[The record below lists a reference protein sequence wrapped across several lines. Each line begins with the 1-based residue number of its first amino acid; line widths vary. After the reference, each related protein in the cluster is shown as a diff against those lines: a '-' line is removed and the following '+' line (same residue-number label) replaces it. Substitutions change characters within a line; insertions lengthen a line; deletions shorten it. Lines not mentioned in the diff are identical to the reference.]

1 MTLNQASISWAVR
14 HCLQTST
21 SLEQATEV
29 LTAYGL
35 DAGKIAGLVGEL
47 DRGAGFV
54 WQGRG
59 AEALTLDG
67 EASGRDVS
75 RLLTTGT
82 TPHGESIAGRG
93 GIRRAKDENGK
104 PCKGHGSGGGSGA
117 YGIVRAEDKTVSIL
131 LAHPDDRVRE
141 AAQRSH
147 AAANASY
154 IATLERLIRSRSG
167 RNGVMS
173 ESITGLTS
181 AVVTHY
187 STSSGDPLLHSH
199 ILVSKMVLCA
209 DGKHRAID
217 GNTLF
222 GAMAAAEAAA
232 QRTLGRELQ
241 TRLGVKV
248 AFSPVGS
255 AKMAEIPSLRKVAAP
270 LCEAKRR
277 LESVLDDMSRLFG
290 PVWAEQ
296 RDAWRKYRAGAG
308 QAAEA
313 VEHATD
319 AALRTPEGREAI
331 RVLWDDRSPGL
342 LSALG
347 KITPNATPTPPAAP
361 AVDEGKV
368 RAEAWAWACDQETV
382 RWSDLTARLTC
393 ELGIE
398 RAGEVALELLSH
410 SDAVQA
416 VAPEQAHEAV
426 SAIMGGGQCATE
438 NLRAVYGRA
447 SRFTTAPAIARAEL
461 FAARARALGEGYG
474 VALDVKYPATATA
487 DQQHAIAR
495 MAAGRRL
502 CAITGVAGAG
512 KTFSAA
518 PVADAAR
525 ERGLEV
531 ISLARNAARALE
543 TGEGIQADRSCSL
556 ARFFKQGPPD
566 GPAVIFLDE
575 GGVVDRA
582 DYNALLD
589 ILEQRPDLQLV
600 TMGDARQAQSIDRLD
615 SWTLLEEAAQKAGS
629 HADLVTSR
637 RTAAWTQEHDAI
649 RSMAAPAE
657 MLDQIEQEKRLIPV
671 TQSNYT
677 ENVVFRLSAEPGTT
691 AIVATNAEA
700 AEISGKMQKSLGITG
715 VIPCR
720 GDNRL
725 GIGDRVRTRQN
736 NRDGSIFNGDEWTV
750 TSTSRAGVT
759 LTRVDGKR
767 EVTVDRKYVRE
778 NVELAYASTLDS
790 AQGITVQRAV
800 FVVSEGIGNTGLY
813 SATTR
818 GKQAPVYMVV
828 TDSDAENPA
837 EQARERLKKTIQT
850 DDKSENALTFKNE
863 RPAPPAF
870 AWATTTPDPDTP
882 PPETP
887 AAKPEP
893 APSPTRSP
901 RLDGIMALRRAR
913 AQAAQELLA
922 TRPVPTPTPT
932 PESEP
937 PPWEP
942 PAETWEPPAP

>member
-1 MTLNQASISWAVR
+1 MS
-14 HCLQTST
+14 
-21 SLEQATEV
+21 
-29 LTAYGL
+29 YGL
-35 DAGKIAGLVGEL
+35 DVGKIPGLVGEL
-47 DRGAGFV
+47 DRGAGLT
-54 WQGRG
+54 WQGKG
-59 AEALTLDG
+59 AEALGLNG
-67 EASGRDVS
+67 QASGRDVS
-75 RLLTTGT
+75 RFLTTGV
-82 TPHGESIAGRG
+82 TPHGETVAGRG
-93 GIRRAKDENGK
+93 GIRKATDENGK
-104 PCKGHGSGGGSGA
+104 PCRGYGAGGGTGA
-117 YGIVRAEDKTVSIL
+117 FGIVRAEDKTVSIL
-131 LAHPDDRVRE
+131 LAHPDDQVRE
-141 AAQRSH
+141 AAQQAH
-147 AAANASY
+147 AAANAAY
-154 IATLERLIRSRSG
+154 IATLEKLIRSRSG

-199 ILVSKMVLCA
+199 ILVSKMVRCT
-209 DGKHRAID
+209 DGQHRAID

-222 GAMAAAEAAA
+222 GAMAAAEAEA
-232 QRTLGRELQ
+232 QRTLGLELQ

-255 AKMAEIPSLRKVAAP
+255 AKMAEIPALRKVATP

-319 AALRTPEGREAI
+319 AALRTSEGREAM
-331 RVLWDDRSPGL
+331 RSMWNDRSPGL
-342 LSALG
+342 LTTLA
-347 KITPNATPTPPAAP
+347 KITPNSTPTPPAIP
-361 AVDEGKV
+361 PVDEARI
-368 RAEAWAWACDQETV
+368 RAEAWAWACEQETV

-393 ELGIE
+393 ELGVE
-398 RAGEVALELLSH
+398 RAGEVALELLGH

-416 VAPEQAHEAV
+416 VAPEHAQNAVEAILNG
-426 SAIMGGGQCATE
+426 SQCETS
-438 NLRAVYGRA
+438 NLRTVYGRG
-447 SRFTTAPAIARAEL
+447 SRFTTAPAVARAEL
-461 FAARARALGEGYG
+461 FTARALDLAHGYG
-474 VALDVKYPATATA
+474 VALDVKFPATATA
-487 DQQHAIAR
+487 DQQQAIAK

-512 KTFSAA
+512 KTFSAS

-566 GPAVIFLDE
+566 GPAIIFLDE
-575 GGVVDRA
+575 GGVVDRS
-582 DYNALLD
+582 DYNALLN
-589 ILEQRPDLQLV
+589 ILEERPDLQLV

-615 SWTLLEEAAQKAGS
+615 SWTLLEQAAQRAGS

-649 RSMAAPAE
+649 RSMAAPAA
-657 MLDQIEQEKRLIPV
+657 MLDQIEYEKRLIPV

-677 ENVVFRLSAEPGTT
+677 ENVVFRLEAEPRTT

-700 AEISGKMQKSLGITG
+700 AEISWKMQKSLGITG

-736 NRDGSIFNGDEWTV
+736 DRDGNVFNGDEWTV
-750 TSTSRAGVT
+750 TRTSRAGVT

-790 AQGITVQRAV
+790 AQGITVQRAI

-818 GKQAPVYMVV
+818 GKQAPVYMIM

-837 EQARERLKKTIQT
+837 EQARERLAKSITT
-850 DDKSENALTFKNE
+850 DDKAENALTFKNE
-863 RPAPPAF
+863 RPAAPAF
-870 AWATTTPDPDTP
+870 AWETATPDTP
-882 PPETP
+882 PPAPPQEAP

-893 APSPTRSP
+893 APTPAPARTP

-913 AQAAQELLA
+913 AQAAQELRA
-922 TRPVPTPTPT
+922 TRPVPTPA
-932 PESEP
+932 PEPEP

-942 PAETWEPPAP
+942 PADTWEPPAP

>member
-1 MTLNQASISWAVR
+1 
-14 HCLQTST
+14 
-21 SLEQATEV
+21 
-29 LTAYGL
+29 
-35 DAGKIAGLVGEL
+35 
-47 DRGAGFV
+47 
-54 WQGRG
+54 
-59 AEALTLDG
+59 
-67 EASGRDVS
+67 
-75 RLLTTGT
+75 
-82 TPHGESIAGRG
+82 
-93 GIRRAKDENGK
+93 
-104 PCKGHGSGGGSGA
+104 
-117 YGIVRAEDKTVSIL
+117 
-131 LAHPDDRVRE
+131 
-141 AAQRSH
+141 
-147 AAANASY
+147 
-154 IATLERLIRSRSG
+154 
-167 RNGVMS
+167 MS

-217 GNTLF
+217 GHTLF
-222 GAMAAAEAAA
+222 GAMAAAEAEA

-241 TRLGVKV
+241 TRLGVRV
-248 AFSPVGS
+248 AFNPVGS
-255 AKMAEIPSLRKVAAP
+255 AKMCEIPALRKVAAP

-319 AALRTPEGREAI
+319 AALRTPEGRKAM

-361 AVDEGKV
+361 AIDEGKV

-382 RWSDLTARLTC
+382 RWSDLTARMTC

-398 RAGEVALELLSH
+398 RAGTVALELLGH

-426 SAIMGGGQCATE
+426 SAIFDGGQCATE
-438 NLRAVYGRA
+438 NLRTVYGRA

-474 VALDVKYPATATA
+474 VALDVKYPKTATA
-487 DQQHAIAR
+487 DQQIAIAR

-531 ISLARNAARALE
+531 VSLARNAARALE
-543 TGEGIQADRSCSL
+543 TGEGIKADRSCSL
-556 ARFFKQGPPD
+556 ARFFKQGPPA

-615 SWTLLEEAAQKAGS
+615 SWTLLEQAAQQAGS

-637 RTAAWTQEHDAI
+637 RTAAWAQEHDAI
-649 RSMAAPAE
+649 RSMAAPAA
-657 MLDQIEQEKRLIPV
+657 MLDAIENEKRLIPV

-677 ENVVFRLSAEPGTT
+677 ENVVFRLEAEPGTT

-700 AEISGKMQKSLGITG
+700 AEISAKMQKSLKIAG

-720 GDNRL
+720 GENRL

-750 TSTSRAGVT
+750 TGTSRAGVT
-759 LTRVDGKR
+759 LTRIDGKR
-767 EVTVDRKYVRE
+767 EVIVDRKYVRE

-818 GKQAPVYMVV
+818 GKQAPIYLVV

-837 EQARERLKKTIQT
+837 EQARERLTKSIQT
-850 DDKSENALTFKNE
+850 DDKAENALTFKNE
-863 RPAPPAF
+863 RPALPAF
-870 AWATTTPDPDTP
+870 AWETTITDT
-882 PPETP
+882 PETP
-887 AAKPEP
+887 AAEAPAATPEP
-893 APSPTRSP
+893 SRAPVRIDAVAAIQRARAEAVREMTTTPPAP
-901 RLDGIMALRRAR
+901 RRVDANAAIRLAR
-913 AQAAQELLA
+913 AQAAREML
-922 TRPVPTPTPT
+922 TRPPAPAAVITTSEPP
-932 PESEP
+932 EP

-942 PAETWEPPAP
+942 PSDTWEPPAP